1 MGRYIALALPA
12 FLALLLFAPVK
23 AEFTWRKESLSLRL
37 RLLWLFPLT
46 ILPAKPGGKEKKP
59 KKPKKPKKE
68 APGEGAEAPPPPK
81 KRDPAERALELLR
94 TVNDLLPHLASFI
107 GYILK
112 RLTLSRC
119 RIALV
124 IAGEEADQVGIGVGR
139 AYAVGYGVYSGLCGV
154 IRVREFRY
162 NVLPDYI
169 SGEGAADAE
178 FTLELRPST
187 LLAGALILLVR
198 GAATL
203 LRGQRPAATTKVR
216 R

>member
-1 MGRYIALALPA
+1 MFVVLTVQREEKGVLARAGEWLRGPLEVRRKSFLGNGYYHIIDHTGGRPH
-12 FLALLLFAPVK
+12 
-23 AEFTWRKESLSLRL
+23 W
-37 RLLWLFPLT
+37 
-46 ILPAKPGGKEKKP
+46 
-59 KKPKKPKKE
+59 
-68 APGEGAEAPPPPK
+68 
-81 KRDPAERALELLR
+81 ELL
-94 TVNDLLPHLASFI
+94 
-107 GYILK
+107 
-112 RLTLSRC
+112 SRAVGKAAT
-119 RIALV
+119 RLV

>member
-1 MGRYIALALPA
+1 MGRYVALALLA
-12 FLALLLFAPVK
+12 FVALLLFAPVK

-37 RLLWLFPLT
+37 RLLWLFPLA
-46 ILPAKPGGKEKKP
+46 ILPAKPGGGE

-68 APGEGAEAPPPPK
+68 APGEGAEAPPPPE

-178 FTLELRPST
+178 ITLELRPST
-187 LLAGALILLVR
+187 LLAGALILLVH
-198 GAATL
+198 GAAAL
-203 LRGQRPAATTKVR
+203 LRGRRPAATTKVR